1 MLKMPKF
8 KTTRKQIKDNFS
20 KIFCCGYCELAE
32 ITTKSPLLY
41 NSGIYGWNYDVYVFG
56 NIAVTTGYR
65 GMFGKDIPHE
75 LLQELQAEKKKA
87 NELMWTDSDKYNR
100 ICEDIEN
107 KLVSWLRTN

>member
-1 MLKMPKF
+1 MIGKI
-8 KTTRKQIKDNFS
+8 KTTRKQIQNSFARV
-20 KIFCCGYCELAE
+20 FQCGYCELAE

-65 GMFGKDIPHE
+65 GMFGKNIPHE
-75 LLQELQAEKKKA
+75 LLQELHAEKKKAA